1 MEGVNKVATYTIKQN
16 LLMLSTKPMPIYDE
30 NHNIIGYVKKFY
42 KSLGEKI
49 FAYLFGRPLFN
60 HLQTEDTDGN
70 IHIRVIQCILFFKRA
85 EWRVE
90 LYSDQQK
97 NISFILRDNSLI
109 TAGKTLAFEYKGRQI
124 TVENNNLHYTTRFI
138 DNSKDVF
145 AQCDCKCME
154 KALDINIQVFKPE
167 LDIYQIAALGLI
179 QYYWGMYM

>member
-16 LLMLSTKPMPIYDE
+16 LLMLSTNPMPIYDE

-49 FAYLFGRPLFN
+49 FAYLSGRPVFN
-60 HLQTEDTDGN
+60 NLQAEDTDGN
-70 IHIRVIQCILFFKRA
+70 IQIRVKQSILFFRRA
-85 EWRVE
+85 EWQVE

-97 NISFILRDNSLI
+97 GNSFILRDNSLI

-138 DNSKDVF
+138 DNSKDVI
-145 AQCDCKCME
+145 AQCDCKSME
-154 KALDINIQVFKPE
+154 KSFDINIQVFKPE
-167 LDIYQIAALGLI
+167 LDIYQIATLGLI